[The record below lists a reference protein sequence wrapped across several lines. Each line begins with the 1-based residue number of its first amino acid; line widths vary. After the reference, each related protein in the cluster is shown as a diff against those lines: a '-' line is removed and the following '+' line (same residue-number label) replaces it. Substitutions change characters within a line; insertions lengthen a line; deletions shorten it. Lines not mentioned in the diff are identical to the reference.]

1 MAQELRERKRRTSN
15 AERRIPNARRVLRH
29 ELFHSRL
36 GVGRWTF
43 GVFFLPLVNILLL
56 QLKRIGDLIL
66 TTPALGA
73 LRDKFPDASISL
85 VVSAAVKEL
94 LPAITGVDKVFE
106 VRGKT
111 DDALDWI
118 ALSLGKYDYC
128 IDFTRNDRSSFL
140 TFLSGARKRITSDHP
155 KLRTKLRAR
164 SYNEFVEAP
173 VGFLHTID
181 YHLALLKPL
190 GIENASRAI
199 RLELP
204 EETIAK
210 ADQLLH
216 AAEVGTDFVCFH
228 PGSAR
233 AEKFWEASRWAK
245 AIDHCARETGLACV
259 LTGGRSSMEQAQI
272 AAIKSAAKSKPIDLS
287 GKTNLLTLAALV
299 RKARLLVTVD
309 SAPMHFAAAWDT
321 AQVVLFGPTNPFHW
335 HPRSESAIVLLGGTD
350 GPVIEFNPKQR
361 AVPMNQISTEA
372 VIDAMESLLSAPAA
386 RAL

>member
-1 MAQELRERKRRTSN
+1 M
-15 AERRIPNARRVLRH
+15 
-29 ELFHSRL
+29 
-36 GVGRWTF
+36 
-43 GVFFLPLVNILLL
+43 NILLI

-66 TTPALGA
+66 TTPAIAA
-73 LRDKFPDASISL
+73 LRDKFPRASISL
-85 VVSAAVKEL
+85 VVSPAVKEL
-94 LPAITGVDKVFE
+94 LPAITGIDKIFE

-118 ALSLGKYDYC
+118 ALSLGKFDYC
-128 IDFTRNDRSSFL
+128 LDFTRNDRSSFL

-173 VGFLHTID
+173 VGLLHTID

-190 GIENASRAI
+190 GIENPSRAI

-204 EETIAK
+204 EEAETK
-210 ADQLLH
+210 ADQLLR
-216 AAEVGTDFVCFH
+216 AAKVGHNFVCFH

-233 AEKFWEASRWAK
+233 AEKFWEPNRWAEV
-245 AIDHCARETGLACV
+245 IDHCARETGMPCV
-259 LTGGRSSMEQAQI
+259 LTGGRSSIEQAQI
-272 AAIKSAAKSKPIDLS
+272 AAIKAASKSDQIDLS
-287 GKTNLLTLAALV
+287 GKTNLLILAALV

-321 AQVVLFGPTNPFHW
+321 PQVVLFGPTNPFHW
-335 HPRSESAIVLLGGTD
+335 HPRSESAIVLLGGND
-350 GPVIEFNPKQR
+350 GKITEFSPKQR
-361 AVPMNQISTEA
+361 AVPMNQISTQT
-372 VIDAMESLLSAPAA
+372 VIDAMEALLSAPAA

>member
-1 MAQELRERKRRTSN
+1 M
-15 AERRIPNARRVLRH
+15 
-29 ELFHSRL
+29 
-36 GVGRWTF
+36 
-43 GVFFLPLVNILLL
+43 NILLI

-66 TTPALGA
+66 TTPAITA
-73 LRDKFPDASISL
+73 LREKFPQASISL
-85 VVSAAVKEL
+85 VVSSAVKEL
-94 LPAITGVDKVFE
+94 LPAITGIDKVFE

-118 ALSLGKYDYC
+118 ALSLGKFDYC
-128 IDFTRNDRSSFL
+128 LDFTRNDRSSFL

-155 KLRTKLRAR
+155 NLRTKLRAR

-173 VGFLHTID
+173 VGFLHTVD
-181 YHLALLKPL
+181 YHLGLLKPL

-199 RLELP
+199 QLRLP
-204 EETIAK
+204 EETTAK
-210 ADQLLH
+210 AEELLRT
-216 AAEVGTDFVCFH
+216 AQVGEAFVSFH

-233 AEKFWEASRWAK
+233 AEKFWEPKRWAEV
-245 AIDHCARETGLACV
+245 IDRCASETGMTCI

-272 AAIKSAAKSKPIDLS
+272 AAITAATKSKPIDLS

-321 AQVVLFGPTNPFHW
+321 PQVVLFGPTNPFHW
-335 HPRSESAIVLLGGTD
+335 HPRSESAIVLLGGMD
-350 GPVIEFNPKQR
+350 GPVTEFNPKQR
-361 AVPMNQISTEA
+361 AVAMNQISTEA
-372 VIDAMESLLSAPAA
+372 VIDAMEALLSAPAA

>member
-1 MAQELRERKRRTSN
+1 M
-15 AERRIPNARRVLRH
+15 
-29 ELFHSRL
+29 
-36 GVGRWTF
+36 GVGRSAL
-43 GVFFLPLVNILLL
+43 GVFFFSLVNVLLI

-66 TTPALGA
+66 TTPAIAA
-73 LRDKFPDASISL
+73 LREKFTDASISL

-94 LPAITGVDKVFE
+94 LPAIAGIDKVYE

-118 ALSLGKYDYC
+118 ALSLGKFDYC
-128 IDFTRNDRSSFL
+128 LDFTRNDRSAFL

-155 KLRTKLRAR
+155 NLRTKLRAR

-173 VGFLHTID
+173 VGFLHTVD

-199 RLELP
+199 RLQLP
-204 EETIAK
+204 EETVAK
-210 ADQLLH
+210 ADELLR
-216 AAEVGTDFVCFH
+216 AANVGPEFVCFH

-233 AEKFWEASRWAK
+233 AEKFWEAARWAE
-245 AIDHCARETGLACV
+245 AIDHCARATGMTCV
-259 LTGGRSSMEQAQI
+259 LTGGRSSMEQSQI
-272 AAIKSAAKSKPIDLS
+272 AAIKAAAKSNPIDLS

-321 AQVVLFGPTNPFHW
+321 PQVVLFGPTNPFHW
-335 HPRSESAIVLLGGTD
+335 HPRSESAIVLLGGTE
-350 GPVIEFNPKQR
+350 GPVTEFNPKQR

-372 VIDAMESLLSAPAA
+372 VIDGMEALLSVPAA